1 MKKIKFNCNSAIRF
15 CVAVLLSFCMLALIG
30 CGQDPAVSSGA
41 DSSVDSSLT
50 GSTGGTVV
58 PKPVYHMVAE
68 SVEST
73 NPSKMITRWQIM
85 KNGEMVSS
93 FSRDEKISFGYPDE
107 YFALEGI
114 STFRGNNYR
123 NDATYGVGKVVN
135 RQLTKVWEK
144 SVGYMNG
151 WGGSGWTGQ
160 PLVVRWDKETKQI
173 MNMYDS
179 AKQKDNLVEVIY
191 ATLDGNIYFYDLD
204 TGAYTRKPLH
214 IGMNFKGAGAI
225 DPRGYPVLYVGS
237 GVSVD
242 GKQPRMYA
250 ISLIDGSILYERSGN
265 DSFAQ
270 RSWYAFDSSPL
281 VDAETDTLIWP
292 GENGVLYTIK
302 LNTQYDKA
310 AGTLTMN
317 PKETAKIRYKTVNT
331 DKGYRVGFEA
341 SCVIVDRY
349 LYVSDN
355 GGMFFCIDLDTMK
368 VVWTQDTKDDSNST
382 PVFEWDDDGN
392 GYIYTAPS
400 LRKTASGGEG
410 KGSGEIAIYKL
421 NAKTGEILWKIP
433 YTVQTYPDVSGG
445 VQSTPLLGREGT
457 DLEGLIIYTIARC
470 PNMSNGKMVAFDT
483 KTGAVVWEYEM
494 SRYTWSSP
502 VAVYNA
508 DGSAYVI
515 SCDSGGNV
523 RLHDSKTGAELS
535 KVNVGS
541 NCEASP
547 VVFEDRLII
556 GTRTSG
562 IHGIKIS

>member
-1 MKKIKFNCNSAIRF
+1 MKKFKVRLAINSMALLLAGCVLFLSCCNRDVVGGS
-15 CVAVLLSFCMLALIG
+15 SSDMSG
-30 CGQDPAVSSGA
+30 TTSSGTTSEPKPTFTMQA
-41 DSSVDSSLT
+41 SSVA
-50 GSTGGTVV
+50 STSPDKFV
-58 PKPVYHMVAE
+58 K
-68 SVEST
+68 
-73 NPSKMITRWQIM
+73 RWQIIA
-85 KNGEMVSS
+85 NGEIVDSYNRS
-93 FSRDEKISFGYPDE
+93 EKISFGTADE

-123 NDATYGVGKVVN
+123 NDATYGVGNVVEEK
-135 RQLTKVWEK
+135 LTKVWEK

-160 PLVVRWDKETKQI
+160 PLLVRWDKETKQI

-179 AKQKDNLVEVIY
+179 AKQKDSLVEVIY

-204 TGAYTRKPLH
+204 TGEKTRKPLE

-225 DPRGYPVLYVGS
+225 DPRGYPILYVGS
-237 GVSVD
+237 GIAID
-242 GKQPRMYA
+242 GKQPRIYA
-250 ISLIDGSILYERSGN
+250 ISLIDGSILYERSGK
-265 DSFAQ
+265 DSYAQ

-292 GENGVLYTIK
+292 GESGILYTIK

-349 LYVSDN
+349 LYISDN

-368 VVWTQDTKDDSNST
+368 VVWAQDTKDDSNST

-400 LRKTASGGEG
+400 LRKTASEGEG
-410 KGSGEIAIYKL
+410 KGDGEICIYKL
-421 NAKTGEILWKIP
+421 NAKTGEIIWKVP
-433 YTVQTYPDVSGG
+433 YIVKTYPDISGG
-445 VQSTPLLGREGT
+445 VQSTPLLGRKGT

-470 PNMSNGKMVAFDT
+470 PNMSDGKMVAFDT
-483 KTGAVVWEYEM
+483 KTGNVVWEYTM
-494 SRYTWSSP
+494 KRYTWSSP

-508 DGSAYVI
+508 DGTAYVI

-523 RLHDSKTGAELS
+523 RLHDAKTGAELS
-535 KVNVGS
+535 VVNVGS

-547 VVFEDRLII
+547 VVFEDRMII
-556 GTRTSG
+556 GTRASG

>member
-1 MKKIKFNCNSAIRF
+1 MKKNNGRFVCPVALLMVLCLLFLSCCNNDVVGGS
-15 CVAVLLSFCMLALIG
+15 SS
-30 CGQDPAVSSGA
+30 DVSGIVSGGTTSELKPTFTMQA
-41 DSSVDSSLT
+41 SSVA
-50 GSTGGTVV
+50 STSPDKFV
-58 PKPVYHMVAE
+58 K
-68 SVEST
+68 
-73 NPSKMITRWQIM
+73 RWQIIA
-85 KNGEMVSS
+85 NGEIVDSYNRS
-93 FSRDEKISFGYPDE
+93 EKISFGTADE

-123 NDATYGVGKVVN
+123 NDATFGVGNVVEKK
-135 RQLTKVWEK
+135 LTKVWEK

-160 PLVVRWDKETKQI
+160 PLLVRWDKETKQI

-179 AKQKDNLVEVIY
+179 AKQKDSLVEVIY

-204 TGAYTRKPLH
+204 TGEKTRKPLE

-225 DPRGYPVLYVGS
+225 DPRGYPILYVGS
-237 GVSVD
+237 GIAID
-242 GKQPRMYA
+242 GKQPRIYA
-250 ISLIDGSILYERSGN
+250 ISLIDGSILYERSGK
-265 DSFAQ
+265 DSYAQ

-292 GENGVLYTIK
+292 GESGILYTIK

-349 LYVSDN
+349 LYISDN

-368 VVWTQDTKDDSNST
+368 VVWAQDTKDDSNST

-400 LRKTASGGEG
+400 LRKTASEGEG
-410 KGSGEIAIYKL
+410 KGDGEICIYKL
-421 NAKTGEILWKIP
+421 NAKTGEIIWKVP
-433 YTVQTYPDVSGG
+433 YIVKTYPDISGG
-445 VQSTPLLGREGT
+445 VQSTPLLGRKGT

-470 PNMSNGKMVAFDT
+470 PNMSDGKMVAFDT
-483 KTGAVVWEYEM
+483 KTGNVVWEYTM
-494 SRYTWSSP
+494 KRYTWSSP

-508 DGSAYVI
+508 DGTAYVI

-523 RLHDSKTGAELS
+523 RLHDAKTGAELS
-535 KVNVGS
+535 VVNVGS

-547 VVFEDRLII
+547 VVFEDRMII
-556 GTRTSG
+556 GTRASG